1 MTSQAARR
9 LPPLSHAAPYRL
21 RSAARAERLPRGVT
35 LGLALAASGAMW
47 VAIALAVRALL
58 G

>member
-1 MTSQAARR
+1 
-9 LPPLSHAAPYRL
+9 LSHAAPYRL